1 MVFIF
6 LVGPTAAILETVVS
20 GGLAYAKE
28 IVPLSN
34 PFGREDDNFRQG
46 WTAFYWAWWISWSPF
61 VGMFIA
67 RVSRGRTV
75 REFIT
80 CVVLVPTIVS
90 IFWMGAFGGTA
101 IEQVI
106 ANPDAALVS
115 APLELQLFEMLT
127 HLPLPWFQ
135 SLFGIVLVIVF
146 FVTSSDSG
154 LLVIDTITAGGKT
167 DAPVAQRVFRSEE
180 QTSELQ
186 SPMRISYAVF
196 CLKKTKKTNIN

>member
-28 IVPLSN
+28 IGPLSN

-67 RVSRGRTV
+67 RVSRGRTG

-127 HLPLPWFQ
+127 HLPLASFT
-135 SLFGIVLVIVF
+135 SILGIVLVIVF

-154 LLVIDTITAGGKT
+154 SLVDRKST
-167 DAPVAQRVFRSEE
+167 RLNS
-180 QTSELQ
+180 SH
-186 SPMRISYAVF
+186 
-196 CLKKTKKTNIN
+196 